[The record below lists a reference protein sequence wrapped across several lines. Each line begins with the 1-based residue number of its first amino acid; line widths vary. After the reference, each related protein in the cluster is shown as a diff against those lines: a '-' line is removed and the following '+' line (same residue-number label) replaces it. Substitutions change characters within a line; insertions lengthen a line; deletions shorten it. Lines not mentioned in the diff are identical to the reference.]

1 MRFSNRMRFLAAA
14 ALGIAADLFAMGD
27 AYGYSARM
35 QHAHAAAFV
44 GALVALFLGTAVLN
58 FGARRTFAVAAI
70 VWAGM
75 MAAHTLAL
83 IAETSRDPTS
93 HNLWPFEYLFISL
106 LVMPALMGAAV
117 GKLADAPRV
126 TRTRNKI

>member
-1 MRFSNRMRFLAAA
+1 MRFLAAA
-14 ALGIAADLFAMGD
+14 ALGIVANLLAMGD
-27 AYGYSARM
+27 AYGYSARI
-35 QHAHAAAFV
+35 QQACAAAFV
-44 GALVALFLGTAVLN
+44 GALVALFFVTAALN
-58 FGARRTFAVAAI
+58 SGVQRAFAVAAM

-75 MAAHTLAL
+75 MAAPTLVL

-93 HNLWPFEYLFISL
+93 HDFWPFEYLFISL

-117 GKLADAPRV
+117 GKLADSPRV

>member
-1 MRFSNRMRFLAAA
+1 MRFLVAA
-14 ALGIAADLFAMGD
+14 ALGLVADLLAMGD
-27 AYGYSARM
+27 AYGYSARI
-35 QHAHAAAFV
+35 QQACAAASV
-44 GALVALFLGTAVLN
+44 GALVALFLVTEALN
-58 FGARRTFAVAAI
+58 SGVQRAFAVAAM

-75 MAAHTLAL
+75 MAAPTLVL

-93 HNLWPFEYLFISL
+93 HDLWPFEYLFISL

>member
-1 MRFSNRMRFLAAA
+1 MRFLAAA
-14 ALGIAADLFAMGD
+14 ALGIVANLLAMGD
-27 AYGYSARM
+27 AYGYSAAM
-35 QHAHAAAFV
+35 QQACAAASV
-44 GALVALFLGTAVLN
+44 GALVALFLVTAALN
-58 FGARRTFAVAAI
+58 SGVQHAFAVAAM

-75 MAAHTLAL
+75 MAAPTLVL

-93 HNLWPFEYLFISL
+93 HDFWPFEYLFISL